1 MRQDFAK
8 PYRSGYSGMPAEKL
22 LSFLKL
28 PLDKCSL
35 MTTKLVESPVCR
47 ILCLNFLVLVYSHYT
62 DIMNPKKLG

>member
-8 PYRSGYSGMPAEKL
+8 LYRSGYSGMPAEKL

-35 MTTKLVESPVCR
+35 HNLGVSGLFSVCT
-47 ILCLNFLVLVYSHYT
+47 H
-62 DIMNPKKLG
+62 